1 MEFREKQS
9 EGKGFFLSVL
19 DFIGALVLFF
29 IFGCVAYGI
38 LIDDSFFGYLGNKIS
53 DLLLRFL
60 AWVLEYIILPIAGV
74 VGVIKGI
81 IWIFSGETET
91 IYEYEIP
98 VKEEKNA
105 QNHTHSPTPPLQ
117 NYQQKPPKSYD
128 FTIKDLNES
137 GGGGEKK
144 YPQGSFQAI
153 KSWETSEE
161 KQALN
166 ARKAEL
172 ERAIEERVKELR
184 LEHPDFF
191 ED

>member
-1 MEFREKQS
+1 MDYPEKQS

-19 DFIGALVLFF
+19 DFIGASILFF

-60 AWVLEYIILPIAGV
+60 AWLLEYVILPIAGV

-98 VKEEKNA
+98 VKDVKNT
-105 QNHTHSPTPPLQ
+105 QNLQLNPPPL
-117 NYQQKPPKSYD
+117 PMGSPSRPRREYD

-137 GGGGEKK
+137 RGGDEKK

>member
-1 MEFREKQS
+1 M
-9 EGKGFFLSVL
+9 
-19 DFIGALVLFF
+19 
-29 IFGCVAYGI
+29 
-38 LIDDSFFGYLGNKIS
+38 
-53 DLLLRFL
+53 
-60 AWVLEYIILPIAGV
+60 
-74 VGVIKGI
+74 
-81 IWIFSGETET
+81 
-91 IYEYEIP
+91 
-98 VKEEKNA
+98 
-105 QNHTHSPTPPLQ
+105 Q

-128 FTIKDLNES
+128 FSIKDLNES
-137 GGGGEKK
+137 RVGDEKK
-144 YPQGSFQAI
+144 YPQGSFQAV

>member
-9 EGKGFFLSVL
+9 GSKGFFLSVL
-19 DFIGALVLFF
+19 DFIGALILFF

-38 LIDDSFFGYLGNKIS
+38 LIDDSFFSYLGNKIS

-128 FTIKDLNES
+128 FSIKDLNES
-137 GGGGEKK
+137 RVGDEKK